1 MILSKCSKFYMLTHL
16 PALVTGIYFLSRIAK
31 WISYIKEILPSN
43 NIKSLVLV
51 IMDVLGNLE
60 HP

>member
-1 MILSKCSKFYMLTHL
+1 MILSNCSKFYMLTHF
-16 PALVTGIYFLSRIAK
+16 PALVTGIYFLSSIAE
-31 WISYIKEILPSN
+31 WISYVKEILPSN

-51 IMDVLGNLE
+51 IMDVLGHLE